1 MWQNINARLAR
12 NNNEW
17 WSKLTDGVLAVIVLV
32 LLWVM
37 VALVVQP
44 IRVMFGLPGLLIYVL
59 GLLATAMF
67 ALQQSISASHSETT
81 RIWYGI
87 VGGFLAWSVADV
99 TTYLGIPLMPNI
111 SGVILLIMVALIV
124 ALLWRNILPNGV
136 RFFSLTLLLNWTE
149 RVILS
154 LQDWLAGISPVFTL
168 SFRVAGALAGFF
180 ALLMF
185 AWILFR
191 TRRRVQRVVGAL
203 MVWFLISLVVY
214 IFFNMPV

>member
-168 SFRVAGALAGFF
+168 SFRVAGVLAGFF
-180 ALLMF
+180 ALMLF